1 MAEQSLAIQITRSG
15 SQPAVAGAASSFT
28 GAAEIQP
35 LFPAHDASR
44 VIGGSVTFQPGA
56 RTAWHT
62 HPLGQILIVTEGAGW
77 IQQWNGPVQDI
88 RKGDVIWIPP
98 NTKHWHGATASTS
111 MTHIAI
117 QEEQNGKVIEWLEK
131 VTDDQ
136 YLKR

>member
-1 MAEQSLAIQITRSG
+1 
-15 SQPAVAGAASSFT
+15 
-28 GAAEIQP
+28 
-35 LFPAHDASR
+35 
-44 VIGGSVTFQPGA
+44 
-56 RTAWHT
+56 
-62 HPLGQILIVTEGAGW
+62 VTEGTGW

-117 QEEQNGKVIEWLEK
+117 QEEQNGKVVEWLEK
-131 VTDDQ
+131 VTDDR